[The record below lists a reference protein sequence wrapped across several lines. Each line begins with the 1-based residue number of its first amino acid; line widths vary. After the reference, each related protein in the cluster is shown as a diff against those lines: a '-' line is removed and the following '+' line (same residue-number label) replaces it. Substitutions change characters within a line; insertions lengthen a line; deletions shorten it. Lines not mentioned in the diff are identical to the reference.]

1 MRIRIVS
8 ILFWAMFHVH
18 LHPLTTFKFFFS
30 FKGHSKRV
38 KRLELCLGEISL
50 AIDSTCC
57 ELGLHVAPRDV
68 DRR

>member
-8 ILFWAMFHVH
+8 ILFWAMY
-18 LHPLTTFKFFFS
+18 PLTTFKFFFS
-30 FKGHSKRV
+30 FSFKGHSNRV
-38 KRLELCLGEISL
+38 KRLELCSGEISL

-57 ELGLHVAPRDV
+57 ELALHVAPRDV